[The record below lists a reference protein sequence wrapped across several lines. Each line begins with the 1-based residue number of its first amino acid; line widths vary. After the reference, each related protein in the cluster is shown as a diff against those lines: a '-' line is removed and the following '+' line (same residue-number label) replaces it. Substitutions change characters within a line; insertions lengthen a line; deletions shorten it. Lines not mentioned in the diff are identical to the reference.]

1 VEGLEIAR
9 LGISARI
16 VEKLAARGITRL
28 FPIQVLPLT
37 CELAD
42 DDAA

>member
-1 VEGLEIAR
+1 VAAAGEEDGGLEIAR

-28 FPIQVLPLT
+28 FPIQVPS
-37 CELAD
+37 
-42 DDAA
+42 AAF